1 MNDITRYDGQSP
13 FDQIKQT
20 RIDGSEYWSARDLMA
35 AMGYRYWKNFETPL
49 QRAISSARNQQQNV
63 EKNFTR
69 SGKKSTGGRPAEDYE
84 LSRFACYLVAMN
96 GDPNMPEV
104 AAAQAYFAIRTRE
117 AEVAPKQLTGPEL
130 VATALIEAQSMLE
143 AKDRQITE
151 LAPKAES
158 FDGYLSTVG
167 DYSINEAAK
176 LLRRRGVPN
185 IGQNRLRDHLLEW
198 RWIYRGRKDRLRA
211 AQAQID
217 NGRMAELTSY
227 YYDKV
232 TGEQKAGNTRPRV
245 TAKGLD
251 AIQKR
256 LTRDLLPI
264 EDGVA

>member
-1 MNDITRYDGQSP
+1 MNEIIP
-13 FDQIKQT
+13 FDYESTQVRVIERQEEPWFVLADLCKVLGIANP
-20 RIDGSEYWSARDLMA
+20 RNVSARLDDEL
-35 AMGYRYWKNFETPL
+35 KNTVRL
-49 QRAISSARNQQQNV
+49 TDGIQRGNPNV
-63 EKNFTR
+63 TIVNESGMYEVILR
-69 SGKKSTGGRPAEDYE
+69 SDAPNAKPFRRWVTSEVLPTIRKTG
-84 LSRFACYLVAMN
+84 
-96 GDPNMPEV
+96 
-104 AAAQAYFAIRTRE
+104 AYG
-117 AEVAPKQLTGPEL
+117 APQLTGPEL

-176 LLRRRGVPN
+176 LLRRRGVQN
-185 IGQNRLRDHLLEW
+185 MGQNRLRDHLLMW
-198 RWIYRGRKDRLRA
+198 RWLYRGRKDRLRA
-211 AQAQID
+211 SQVQID